1 MRNKQ
6 EINEEISRM
15 NWFIG
20 KWMTTLWGI
29 VNEGIQDHETRE
41 IIRGF
46 GDFHTHISRGG
57 TYSTTYIPDGID
69 LAQMSQW
76 TLPEKQV
83 ATGGIHA
90 SKAFEK
96 DDLRMRMEEHIATA
110 IRSGT
115 REIWGIADTVPQVG
129 LKDFEVLGELSEAY
143 KDDIIIKKGA
153 YALTGF
159 KRPDENPDRL
169 NAVEEALK
177 AGADFLVGL
186 PERDDEEGKIGFEG
200 HMSLL
205 FELAYKYKV
214 PLQVHVD
221 QMNSGFENGAFR
233 MISCLE
239 ALTPEKKKWFTKAG
253 RPRLWAVHVISPS
266 CYHPEKF
273 SRLADLFVKHNIGLV
288 CAPSA
293 GISMRQLRSEDGPLH
308 NSLARMIEFL
318 VAGVF
323 VVIGTDNRDDLF
335 VPSGTA
341 QILLEIW
348 RLTNDIREYSWH
360 IMAKLAMGMKLNDA
374 DRALLQRGL
383 EQTWNACRKHADMI
397 AQTTSRQPR
406 YPF

>member
-1 MRNKQ
+1 MRSKE
-6 EINEEISRM
+6 EINGEIDQMS
-15 NWFIG
+15 WFLG
-20 KWMTTLWGI
+20 KWMTTLWHI
-29 VNEGIQDHETRE
+29 VNEGIQDHETRKT
-41 IIRGF
+41 IRGF
-46 GDFHTHISRGG
+46 ADFHTHISRGG

-96 DDLRMRMEEHIATA
+96 DDLRVRMEEHINAA

-115 REIWGIADTVPQVG
+115 RELWGIADTVPQVD
-129 LKDFEVLGELSEAY
+129 LKDFEVLSELSEQY
-143 KDDIIIKKGA
+143 KNDIVIKRGA

-214 PLQVHVD
+214 ELQVHVD

-233 MISCLE
+233 MIQCLE
-239 ALTPEKKKWFTKAG
+239 ALTPEKKKWFTAPG
-253 RPRLWAVHVISPS
+253 RPKLWGVHVISPS
-266 CYHPEKF
+266 CYRPGRF
-273 SRLADLFVKHNIGLV
+273 SQLANLFVKYNIGV
-288 CAPSA
+288 TCAPSA
-293 GISMRQLRSEDGPLH
+293 GVSMRQLRSEDGPLH
-308 NSLARMIEFL
+308 NSLARVIEFL
-318 VAGVF
+318 VTGVW

-341 QILLEIW
+341 QILLEVW

-374 DRALLQRGL
+374 DRALLERGL

-397 AQTTSRQPR
+397 AKTNSKSPR